1 MNTSL
6 IIRSRREEL
15 GLTMKELAV
24 KVGVSEATISR
35 WEGGQIQNMR
45 RDKIARLAEALEL
58 PPSVLMDW
66 EEYDKEKLA
75 VNKAAKNLYELALV
89 SDVKNEKV
97 PVRGILQKSRMYQR
111 METGRNGDRKLFD
124 Q

>member
-75 VNKAAKNLYELALV
+75 VNKAAKNLYELALI
-89 SDVKNEKV
+89 SDVKNV
-97 PVRGILQKSRMYQR
+97 GIVYDLLKKLQN
-111 METGRNGDRKLFD
+111 E
-124 Q
+124 